1 MFTSKEV
8 RVLIMLSNAPKQTIV
23 MSNLSRRL
31 NVNAGI
37 KAEEKNKILE
47 KLQRDKLIELVCNKI
62 PALKR
67 VPTYILLTSK
77 GKKIA
82 KSIKKGDVYFS
93 DT

>member
-1 MFTSKEV
+1 
-8 RVLIMLSNAPKQTIV
+8 MLSNAPKQTIV
-23 MSNLSRRL
+23 MSSLGRRL

-47 KLQRDKLIELVCNKI
+47 KLQRDKLIELVCKKI

-67 VPTYILLTSK
+67 VPTYVKLTSK
-77 GKKIA
+77 GKKTA

-93 DT
+93 DI